1 MASTHLRCV
10 WAGVRRTVAGGFAGG
25 AEREPDISFS
35 DTQINVLGAV
45 GNRRTWRTGSRHLRR
60 SSFRSRSCGRARSTC
75 SAGLSAN
82 GGSEVKLSGGQID
95 DFLTLSERGTINI
108 FGTEFFLDGVPLD
121 ALTLDE
127 AF

>member
-1 MASTHLRCV
+1 M
-10 WAGVRRTVAGGFAGG
+10 
-25 AEREPDISFS
+25 
-35 DTQINVLGAV
+35 
-45 GNRRTWRTGSRHLRR
+45 
-60 SSFRSRSCGRARSTC
+60 
-75 SAGLSAN
+75 
-82 GGSEVKLSGGQID
+82 KLSGGQID